1 MTVVSGRTPV
11 GVVVDINVVD
21 VVAFV
26 LVVVA
31 GAANAAV
38 VALV

>member
-11 GVVVDINVVD
+11 GGVVVINVVD
-21 VVAFV
+21 VVVLV

-31 GAANAAV
+31 GANAAV